1 MHEHALIAYEGVVKT
16 LSTIAACV
24 AVALA
29 AAASSCTSDEPAPAA
44 PACSGPSFDASPLS
58 IRCGALVDER
68 GREVRLHGINA
79 RIEGVFDVTLD
90 GGRTPLEPIPP
101 FGPADA
107 NRMREL
113 GWNAL
118 RLPIQWS
125 GVEPTET
132 GGFDAAYLARVRET
146 IDMAHAAGLYVLVDF
161 HQDAYSKEIGEDG
174 APYWAIVPPPPQK
187 LGGPLTDLEARRL
200 SKPVLDAFE
209 TFFGP
214 SPDGARLRD
223 RFAKMA
229 AHVAAAFAEHPGV
242 IGFELFNEPIA
253 SFAQLRAFHAGLLP
267 VIQAAAP
274 KKLVFFEPPAIR
286 NFTDRADIP
295 DASLGPGT
303 VYSPHV
309 YTAAFGSPEVR
320 AAVTEDTVRRSY
332 EAARS
337 EAEAWAAPLVV
348 TEIGFPPSDPRFA
361 EYMGW
366 HASLADELGAS
377 TFYWVWKEMSQG
389 SWGVYDYDAAGNA
402 TERADVVAS
411 LSRARI
417 EACAGR
423 VERIERP
430 PGSVRVTFHGT
441 ETSNEH
447 RWSLGTRLG
456 ADSATCDG
464 SPAPVSPL
472 AANVVTVAC
481 GGPGRHVVELRTRAR

>member
-1 MHEHALIAYEGVVKT
+1 MKT
-16 LSTIAACV
+16 LPAIATGITIA
-24 AVALA
+24 LA
-29 AAASSCTSDEPAPAA
+29 SCTSSTDDPAPAA
-44 PACSGPSFDASPLS
+44 PACRGPSFEGAPLS
-58 IRCGALVDER
+58 IRCGALVDDR

-79 RIEGVFDVTLD
+79 RVEGVFDVALD
-90 GGRTPLEPIPP
+90 GGRVPLEPIPP
-101 FGPADA
+101 FGPEDA
-107 NRMREL
+107 TRMREL

-132 GGFDAAYLARVRET
+132 GGFDAAYVARVRRT
-146 IDMAHAAGLYVLVDF
+146 VDVAHAAGLYVLVDF

-187 LGGPLTDLEARRL
+187 LQGPLTDLDQRRL

-223 RFAKMA
+223 RFARMA
-229 AHVAAAFAEHPGV
+229 AHVAAALADHPGV

-253 SFAQLRAFHAGLLP
+253 SFARLRAFHAALLP

-295 DASLGPGT
+295 DAPLGPGT

-309 YTAAFGSPEVR
+309 YTAAFGTPEIR
-320 AAVTEDTVRRSY
+320 AAVTEDAVRRSY
-332 EAARS
+332 EAAR
-337 EAEAWAAPLVV
+337 AEADAWEAPLVV
-348 TEIGFPPSDPRFA
+348 TELGFPPSDPRFG

-377 TFYWVWKEMSQG
+377 TFYWLWKEMTQG
-389 SWGVYDYDAAGNA
+389 SWGLFDYDAAGNA
-402 TERADVVAS
+402 TERAGVVAA
-411 LSRARI
+411 LSRVRI

-423 VERIERP
+423 IERIERP
-430 PGSVRVTFHGT
+430 PGSVRLTFQGI
-441 ETSNEH
+441 ESNSEH
-447 RWSLGTRLG
+447 RFSLGPLLSAEG
-456 ADSATCDG
+456 ATCDG
-464 SPAPVSPL
+464 GPAIVAPL
-472 AANVVTVAC
+472 PSNVVTVAC
-481 GGPGRHVVELRTRAR
+481 GGSGRHALDLRVRPR